1 MGSRDFSN
9 RIALRS
15 SFVGVGSGGGMP
27 KPLADCHRP
36 HSPNRFSSMSS
47 HELGLPGAVDI
58 SDAGTPD
65 FARVASSAGSIPLSN
80 ITSDAGAS
88 AAPNTPTE
96 AGKVLEIVQAE
107 EAYAS

>member
-27 KPLADCHRP
+27 KPLADCRRP
-36 HSPNRFSSMSS
+36 HSSNRLSSISS
-47 HELGLPGAVDI
+47 HALGLPGAVDI

-65 FARVASSAGSIPLSN
+65 FTRVASS
-80 ITSDAGAS
+80 AS
-88 AAPNTPTE
+88 AAPNTPNE